1 MSNSKQTAGTGASP
15 ATGEGDGR
23 DTPGEKNSGRVAF
36 DARGN
41 AIWEWRTGEAG
52 FDRDASTTQVQKLE
66 APGLSIEATRKVQ
79 RAAVAQPVSHERTPD
94 RVESATLAHRTETP
108 ELSLEATMK
117 VKRPEVQSPDKTALA
132 GGGFNPYDRNGG
144 AAAKSA
150 VSAARPT
157 RPPTRPDAQ
166 APREPAS
173 ALARVR
179 EWLGGRGRQ
188 GRR

>member
-1 MSNSKQTAGTGASP
+1 MSNSKQTAGTDASTP
-15 ATGEGDGR
+15 TSETDGLG
-23 DTPGEKNSGRVAF
+23 TPGGKNSGRVAF

-41 AIWEWRTGEAG
+41 AVWEWRTGEAA

-66 APGLSIEATRKVQ
+66 APELSIEATRKVRQ
-79 RAAVAQPVSHERTPD
+79 PAVAQPVSHERTSD
-94 RVESATLAHRTETP
+94 RVESTTLAHTIETP
-108 ELSLEATMK
+108 GLSLEATMK
-117 VKRPEVQSPDKTALA
+117 VKRPEVPSPDKAPLA
-132 GGGFNPYDRNGG
+132 GGGFNPYDRNG
-144 AAAKSA
+144 AAATKSA

-166 APREPAS
+166 TPREPAS